1 MTAIYNKKVT
11 VSKNRRIKKDTKMI
25 RVYNEPSAGDTIDG
39 EEIIKV
45 VDH

>member
-1 MTAIYNKKVT
+1 MKI
-11 VSKNRRIKKDTKMI
+11 IKKDTKMI

-45 VDH
+45 VDHYGKRYAVIKR